1 MSPVRAL
8 LIPVEG
14 AVQAVVLD
22 GTLAQLQALV
32 GGHIEALPVPSFV
45 GGSDRAT
52 AYVNEDGKYVESC
65 PPNMRATDFMV
76 PGVGLFFGDYV
87 AGPMLVCGFNPR
99 TGEHA
104 EIPAPVERRVRLVER
119 EAG

>member
-1 MSPVRAL
+1 MSAVTAL
-8 LIPVEG
+8 MIPVEG
-14 AVQAVVLD
+14 PVQSVVLD

-32 GGHIEALPVPSFV
+32 GGHIEALPVPSFID
-45 GGSDRAT
+45 GRGRAT
-52 AYVNEDGKYVESC
+52 AYVNADGKCLC

-104 EIPAPVERRVRLVER
+104 KMPTSVEKRVRLIEQ